1 MRTDLEKFFNP
12 RSIAIIGA
20 STDLISISGQPLKHL
35 LAHKYPGK
43 LYPVNPKYQDILGT
57 KCYPSLAALP
67 ETPDLALVLINAARV
82 ADVLRECGKRGIK
95 YAIVFSSG
103 FSETGGKGV
112 DMQGELAA
120 IAAEYNI
127 GVIGPNCQG
136 MINPGARVYA
146 GFGSIF
152 SADYDAGRISM
163 VSQSGGFGFSVMNLA
178 ALEGGLHFRQ
188 TVTTGNE
195 IGVSSLD
202 FMNYFI
208 DDAGT
213 DIIVGYIEGLK
224 DAHRLIATGKRAL
237 AKKKPIFAWKVGN
250 TEQGQKAAASH
261 TANLGGAM
269 ALYKAAFRQAGI
281 MQVDDI
287 DDVVDYSR
295 AFQCGKLPKGNRVAI
310 ITISGGAG
318 ILMTDECVNRGM
330 QVPQLSAATTEKLRS
345 IVPSFGSLI
354 NPVDVTAAI
363 FSDLTMISRT
373 LHAVLDDP
381 NVDAIAMINASLM
394 GDLAASVAKEI
405 AAVAKGTDKPIFL
418 AWSAHDSVAQEAY
431 AMLAV
436 EKIPHYKSPVRC
448 GRALAALSW
457 YAEALRREDALRT
470 EKPAVISSADAREL
484 LAGKKDDIAE
494 YAAKRVLAQY
504 GISVTKEELATSREQ
519 AVAVAKRIGYPVV
532 LKVQSA
538 DISHKTEAK
547 GVRVGLANDDAVAAA
562 YDEILRNAKT
572 YKADARID
580 GVLVQEM
587 VSGGIEAILGVTN
600 DKLFGPAVM
609 FGLGGI
615 FAEVMKD
622 VAFRIAPVTK
632 SAALD
637 MIGEIKGNAVLTGAR
652 GAAHADIDA
661 LADTIVRLSALAVD
675 LKDHVAELDIN
686 PLFVFP
692 KGRGVKAGDALIKPV
707 LTADKRR

>member
-1 MRTDLEKFFNP
+1 MRTDLARFFSP

-20 STDLISISGQPLKHL
+20 SMDLISISGQPLKHL
-35 LAHKYPGK
+35 LAHKYAGK
-43 LYPVNPKYQDILGT
+43 LYPVNPKYQEILGV

-82 ADVLRECGKRGIK
+82 ADTLRECGKRSVP
-95 YAIVFSSG
+95 YAIIFSSG

-112 DMQGELAA
+112 AMQSELAA
-120 IAAEYNI
+120 IAAEYDI

-136 MINPGARVYA
+136 MINPADRVYA

-152 SADYDAGRISM
+152 GADYEPGRISM

-178 ALEGGLHFRQ
+178 ALDGGLHFRQ

-208 DDAGT
+208 DDAHT

-224 DAHRLIATGKRAL
+224 DAHRLIEIGNRAL
-237 AKKKPIFAWKVGN
+237 AAGKPIFAWKVGN

-281 MQVDDI
+281 IQVDDI
-287 DDVVDYSR
+287 QDVVDYSR
-295 AFQCGKLPKGNRVAI
+295 AFQCGKRPRGNRVAI

-318 ILMTDECVNRGM
+318 ILMTDECVSRGM
-330 QVPQLSAATTEKLRS
+330 QIPQLSAATTEKLRD

-373 LHAVLDDP
+373 LNAILDDP
-381 NVDAIAMINASLM
+381 NVDSIAMINASLQ
-394 GDLAASVAKEI
+394 GELAASVAKEI
-405 AAVAKGTDKPIFL
+405 VAVAAHSDKPIFL
-418 AWSAHDSVAQEAY
+418 AWSAREEVARETY
-431 AMLAV
+431 AMLDAAR
-436 EKIPHYKSPVRC
+436 IPHYKSPVRC
-448 GRALAALSW
+448 GRALSALSW
-457 YAEALRREDALRT
+457 HAEATRRAEALRAETAPAL
-470 EKPAVISSADAREL
+470 SSGEARNV
-484 LAGKKDDIAE
+484 LAGKREDVAE
-494 YAAKRVLAQY
+494 YATKQVLAHY
-504 GISVTKEELATSREQ
+504 GIGITREELATGREH
-519 AVAVAKRIGYPVV
+519 AVGLAQRIGYPVA
-532 LKVQSA
+532 LKVQSP

-547 GVRVGLANDDAVAAA
+547 AVRLGLASDADVAAA
-562 YDEILRNAKT
+562 YDEILRNAKA
-572 YKADARID
+572 YKQDARID

-615 FAEVMKD
+615 FAEVLKD

-632 SAALD
+632 SVALE
-637 MIGEIKGNAVLTGAR
+637 MIAEIKGYAVLTGVR
-652 GAAHADIDA
+652 GAAHADVDA

-675 LKDHVAELDIN
+675 LKEHVAELDIN

-692 KGRGVKAGDALIKPV
+692 KGKGVKAGDALIKPLV
-707 LTADKRR
+707 RT

>member
-43 LYPVNPKYQDILGT
+43 LYPVNPKYQEILGT
-57 KCYPSLAALP
+57 KCYASLASLP
-67 ETPDLALVLINAARV
+67 ETPDLALVLINASRV
-82 ADVLRECGKRGIK
+82 ADVLRECGKLGIP

-112 DMQGELAA
+112 DMQRELAA

-152 SADYDAGRISM
+152 GADYEPGRISM

-202 FMNYFI
+202 FINYFI
-208 DDAGT
+208 EDPDT

-224 DAHRLIATGKRAL
+224 DAHRLIETGKRAL

-269 ALYKAAFRQAGI
+269 ALYKAAFRQGGI

-330 QVPQLSAATTEKLRS
+330 RVPQLSAATTEKLRA

-381 NVDAIAMINASLM
+381 NVDSIGMINASLM
-394 GDLAASVAKEI
+394 GDLAASVAREI
-405 AAVAKGTDKPIFL
+405 AAVAKHTDKPIFL
-418 AWSAHDSVAQEAY
+418 TWSARDSVAQEAY
-431 AMLAV
+431 AMLAE

-457 YAEALRREDALRT
+457 YAEALRREDAMRAEQPT
-470 EKPAVISSADAREL
+470 TISSAGAHKL
-484 LAGKKDDIAE
+484 LSGKKDDIAE
-494 YAAKRVLAQY
+494 FSAKRVLAEY
-504 GISVTKEELATSREQ
+504 GISVTKEELATTREQ
-519 AVAVAKRIGYPVV
+519 AVAMAKRIGYPVV

-538 DISHKTEAK
+538 DISHKTEAN
-547 GVRVGLANDDAVAAA
+547 GVRVGLATDDAVAAA
-562 YDEILRNAKT
+562 YDEILRNAKA
-572 YKADARID
+572 YKAGARID

-622 VAFRIAPVTK
+622 VAFRIAPVTR

-637 MIGEIKGNAVLTGAR
+637 MIAGIKGHAVLTGAR

-661 LADTIVRLSALAVD
+661 LADTIVRLSALAID

-686 PLFVFP
+686 PLFVFAEG
-692 KGRGVKAGDALIKPV
+692 KGVKAGDALIKPLV
-707 LTADKRR
+707 AADKRR